1 MSETTDPLIVI
12 PIPPEPPTTPGD
24 DRVVR
29 LAKWLA
35 GKTALIP
42 VLLACLAIG
51 YFLHWALSPAVSG
64 RPTSQS
70 ASTQPPGPK
79 KLYVCPMNF
88 APHAY
93 FSSTDP
99 DEKCVYCGMPLKLAK
114 NGSAQGDPKRTVL
127 SDVAVKLLDV
137 QTSPVVRMFPQAEI
151 RMVGKID
158 FDETKLAYITAW
170 VPGRLDRLFVDYTGV
185 PVRKGDHMVE
195 LYSPELLSAQEELLA
210 GIKAV
215 KELKDSDLAV
225 VRKSTLDMVKAAR
238 EKLRLWGLAPEQIEA
253 IEKSAKASDHITI
266 RAPVGGIVIHK
277 NAQQGMYVKTGD
289 RIYTIVDLKSV
300 WVNLR
305 AYESDLMW
313 LRYGQKVQFTS
324 VAYPG
329 KKFSGTISFID
340 PVLDARTRTVK
351 VRVNASNADGRLKP
365 GMFVKAAVR
374 AKIAAGG
381 KVMDAA
387 LADKWMCPMHPSV
400 IKDTAGIC
408 DICEMDIVTAKS
420 LGYVSGVDA
429 TNGDKPLVIPAAA
442 ALLTGKRA
450 VVYVRVK
457 DKPQPTFEFR
467 TVELGLRAGGYYIV
481 RKGLKEGERVVTRG
495 NFAIDSERQ
504 LSAKPSMLDEMKKA
518 PDKSAK
524 PKHHEPVKP
533 IGGLPKEFT
542 RQLSDVFDAYFAVSK
557 ALAGDDLKGSIAAV
571 EQTQKALAAVDMKL
585 LKGDTHMAWMK
596 VSASLGEVLKRAG
609 GAGDIKILR
618 KDFEPLSIQMISLAK
633 RFGTL
638 GRKLFVHRC
647 PMAFDNRGANWLQA
661 DDKTLNPYFGAA
673 MLKCGGVIETIEG
686 GGR

>member
-1 MSETTDPLIVI
+1 MNETTDP
-12 PIPPEPPTTPGD
+12 PTRPGGF
-24 DRVVR
+24 
-29 LAKWLA
+29 AKWLA
-35 GKTALIP
+35 GKAALIP
-42 VLLACLAIG
+42 AGIACLAIG
-51 YFLHWALSPAVSG
+51 YFLHWALSPAASG
-64 RPTSQS
+64 LPTTRA
-70 ASTQPPGPK
+70 ASTQPGGTK
-79 KLYVCPMNF
+79 TRAQLYVCSMNF
-88 APHAY
+88 SHHPY

-99 DEKCVYCGMPLKLAK
+99 DEKCGYCGMQSIPATAEQTA
-114 NGSAQGDPKRTVL
+114 GGDPNRTRL
-127 SDVAVKLLDV
+127 SDAAVKLLDV
-137 QTSPVVRMFPQAEI
+137 RTEPVRHMFPQAEI

-215 KELKDSDLAV
+215 RELKDSDLAV

-253 IEKSAKASDHITI
+253 IETSAKASDHITI
-266 RAPVGGIVIHK
+266 RAPAGGIVIRK
-277 NAQQGMYVKTGD
+277 TAQQGMYVKTGD
-289 RIYTIVDLKSV
+289 RIYTIADLKSV

-313 LRYGQKVQFTS
+313 LRYGQKVEFTS

-329 KKFSGTISFID
+329 EKFSGTISFID
-340 PVLDARTRTVK
+340 PVLDAGTRTVK
-351 VRVNASNADGRLKP
+351 VRVNASNAEGRLKP

-374 AKIAAGG
+374 TKIAAGG

-387 LADKWMCPMHPSV
+387 LADKWICPMHPSV
-400 IKDTAGIC
+400 IKDSAGIC
-408 DICEMDIVTAKS
+408 DICEMDIVPAKS
-420 LGYVSGVDA
+420 LGYVSGADA
-429 TNGDKPLVIPAAA
+429 SKGDKPLVIPASA

-457 DKPQPTFEFR
+457 DAPQPTFELR
-467 TVELGLRAGGYYIV
+467 TVELGLRAGRYYIV
-481 RKGLKEGERVVTRG
+481 RGGLKAGERVVTRG

-504 LSAKPSMLDEMKKA
+504 LSAKPGMLDEMKKTPA
-518 PDKSAK
+518 R
-524 PKHHEPVKP
+524 EPVKA
-533 IGGLPKEFT
+533 IDDLPAEFT
-542 RQLSDVFDAYFAVSK
+542 KQLESVFDAYFAVQKS
-557 ALAGDDLKGSIAAV
+557 LAGDDFKEAITAIEQMKKAFAA
-571 EQTQKALAAVDMKL
+571 ADMKGL
-585 LKGDTHMAWMK
+585 R
-596 VSASLGEVLKRAG
+596 SLGEVLERAG
-609 GAGDIKILR
+609 GAGDIKVLR

-633 RFGTL
+633 RFGPF

-673 MLKCGGVIETIEG
+673 MLRCGGVIETIEG
-686 GGR
+686 GGK

>member
-1 MSETTDPLIVI
+1 MNETTGPPIVI

-24 DRVVR
+24 DRIAR
-29 LAKWLA
+29 FAKWLA
-35 GKTALIP
+35 GKAALIP
-42 VLLACLAIG
+42 ALIACLAIG
-51 YFLHWALSPAVSG
+51 YFLHWALAPA
-64 RPTSQS
+64 
-70 ASTQPPGPK
+70 ASSLPMTQPAGSQDQAQ
-79 KLYVCPMNF
+79 LYVCSMNF
-88 APHAY
+88 SHHPY

-99 DEKCVYCGMPLKLAK
+99 DEKCGYCGMQSIPATAEQTA
-114 NGSAQGDPKRTVL
+114 GGDPNRTRL
-127 SDVAVKLLDV
+127 SDAAVKLLDV
-137 QTSPVVRMFPQAEI
+137 RTDPVRHMFPQAEI

-210 GIKAV
+210 GIRAV
-215 KELKDSDLAV
+215 RELKNSDLAV

-253 IEKSAKASDHITI
+253 IEKSGKASDHITI
-266 RAPVGGIVIHK
+266 GAPSGGIVIHK
-277 NAQQGMYVKTGD
+277 NARQGMYVKTGD
-289 RIYTIVDLKSV
+289 RIYTIADLTGV

-329 KKFSGTISFID
+329 EKFSGTISFID
-340 PVLDARTRTVK
+340 PVLDAGTRTVK
-351 VRVNASNADGRLKP
+351 VRVNASNAEGRLKP
-365 GMFVKAAVR
+365 GMFVKASVR

-387 LADKWMCPMHPSV
+387 LAGKWMCPMHPSV
-400 IKDTAGIC
+400 IKDSAGIC
-408 DICEMDIVTAKS
+408 DICEMDIVPAKS
-420 LGYVSGVDA
+420 LGYVSDSA
-429 TNGDKPLVIPAAA
+429 DPKTARPLVIPAAA
-442 ALLTGKRA
+442 AMLTGKRA

-518 PDKSAK
+518 PLKPRDDLTAETAK
-524 PKHHEPVKP
+524 KLE
-533 IGGLPKEFT
+533 G
-542 RQLSDVFDAYFAVSK
+542 VFDAYFAVQKS
-557 ALAGDDLKGSIAAV
+557 LAGDNFKEAITAI
-571 EQTQKALAAVDMKL
+571 EQMKKSFTSADMK
-585 LKGDTHMAWMK
+585 D
-596 VSASLGEVLKRAG
+596 SRSLGDAIERAG
-609 GAGDIKILR
+609 GAGDIKLLR
-618 KDFEPLSIQMISLAK
+618 KDFEPLSIQMISLAR
-633 RFGTL
+633 RFGPP

-647 PMAFDNRGANWLQA
+647 PMAFDNRGANWLQSG
-661 DDKTLNPYFGAA
+661 DKALNPYFGAA

-686 GGR
+686 GGK

>member
-1 MSETTDPLIVI
+1 MNETTDSSTLG
-12 PIPPEPPTTPGD
+12 GD
-24 DRVVR
+24 RIAK

-35 GKTALIP
+35 GKAALVP
-42 VLLACLAIG
+42 ACIACIAIG
-51 YFLHWALSPAVSG
+51 YFLHWAMSPVVTRQA
-64 RPTSQS
+64 T
-70 ASTQPPGPK
+70 TQPATTQPDEAPQPAQ
-79 KLYVCPMNF
+79 LYLCSMNF
-88 APHAY
+88 SHHPY

-99 DEKCVYCGMPLKLAK
+99 DERCGYCKMELIAATKEQM
-114 NGSAQGDPKRTVL
+114 AQGDPNRTRL
-127 SDVAVKLLDV
+127 SDAAVKLLDV
-137 QTSPVVRMFPQAEI
+137 ETKAVVRMFPATAI

-158 FDETKLAYITAW
+158 YDETKLAYITAW

-215 KELKDSDLAV
+215 KELKDSDIAV

-238 EKLRLWGLAPEQIEA
+238 EKLRLWGLTPAQIEA
-253 IEKSAKASDHITI
+253 IETSGKASDNITI
-266 RAPVGGIVIHK
+266 HAPAGGIVIHK

-289 RIYTIVDLKSV
+289 RIYTIADLKSI

-313 LRYGQKVQFTS
+313 LRYGQKVEFTS

-329 KKFSGTISFID
+329 EKFSGTISFID

-365 GMFVKAAVR
+365 GMFVKAGVR

-387 LADKWMCPMHPSV
+387 LSGKWICPMHPSV
-400 IKDTAGIC
+400 IKDGPDKC
-408 DICEMDIVTAKS
+408 DICGMDIVTAES
-420 LGYVSGVDA
+420 MGYVSGADA
-429 TNGDKPLVIPAAA
+429 HNTAKPLVIPVTAVM
-442 ALLTGKRA
+442 LTGKRA

-457 DKPQPTFEFR
+457 KTPQPTFEFR
-467 TVELGLRAGGYYIV
+467 TVELGLRAGRYYIV
-481 RKGLKEGERVVTRG
+481 RKGLKEGERVVARG
-495 NFAIDSERQ
+495 AFAIDSERQ

-518 PDKSAK
+518 PDK
-524 PKHHEPVKP
+524 PHDHEPVKTT
-533 IGGLPKEFT
+533 GDLPKEFV
-542 RQLSDVFDAYFAVSK
+542 RQLEGVFDAYFTVQKSLADDDIKAAITAV
-557 ALAGDDLKGSIAAV
+557 G
-571 EQTQKALAAVDMKL
+571 QTKKALAAVDMKL
-585 LKGDTHMAWMK
+585 LAGDVHMAWMK
-596 VSASLGEVLKRAG
+596 ISGRLDDVLKRAQ

-618 KDFEPLSIQMISLAK
+618 KDFEPLSIQMISAAK
-633 RFGTL
+633 RFGPL

-647 PMAFDNRGANWLQA
+647 PMAFDNRGADWLQA

-673 MLKCGGVIETIEG
+673 MLRCGGVIETIKG